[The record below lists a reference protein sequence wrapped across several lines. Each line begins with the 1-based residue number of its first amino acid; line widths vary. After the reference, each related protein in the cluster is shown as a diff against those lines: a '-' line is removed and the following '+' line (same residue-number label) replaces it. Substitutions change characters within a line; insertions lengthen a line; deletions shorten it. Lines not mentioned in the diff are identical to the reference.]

1 MNWFRTRFCIQAASV
16 LSHRSTALPLHQYT
30 RTAEHENQEVAA
42 YCRRRSG
49 SAWGVFV
56 QLVHDND
63 KALEDSASHLASS
76 TLPTGQRDTAE
87 SLVIVRAVV
96 RTPST
101 DRLYECYGTRRA
113 PPGNGYALDIGN
125 TIRLVLA
132 GSTSQTSDATT
143 NFTIWPAP
151 AVRSGI

>member
-1 MNWFRTRFCIQAASV
+1 MDWFRTRSCIQAASV

-30 RTAEHENQEVAA
+30 RTAEHENQVIAA
-42 YCRRRSG
+42 YDRRRSG
-49 SAWGVFV
+49 SARSVSV
-56 QLVHDND
+56 QLVHDD
-63 KALEDSASHLASS
+63 HKALKDSASHLAVS
-76 TLPTGQRDTAE
+76 TLPTAQRDIAE

-113 PPGNGYALDIGN
+113 PPGNGYALDVGN

-132 GSTSQTSDATT
+132 VSTSQISDATT
-143 NFTIWPAP
+143 NFTILASS
-151 AVRSGI
+151 SGSI